1 MYAKCLVQCLVHIMC
16 LTNVSIFFLTLW
28 KTGRG
33 CSFSEDTFKKIKTT
47 YMESRK
53 YQKSESGTNTKF
65 KNQIVNKKNIES
77 DILQMLVLFLAASF
91 SMELLG

>member
-1 MYAKCLVQCLVHIMC
+1 MQMLSTMSGTYYVLDKCWYLFPYSME
-16 LTNVSIFFLTLW
+16 NR
-28 KTGRG
+28 GRG
-33 CSFSEDTFKKIKTT
+33 CSFSEDTFKKIRTT

-53 YQKSESGTNTKF
+53 DQKSESGTNTKF
-65 KNQIVNKKNIES
+65 KNQIVNRKNIES